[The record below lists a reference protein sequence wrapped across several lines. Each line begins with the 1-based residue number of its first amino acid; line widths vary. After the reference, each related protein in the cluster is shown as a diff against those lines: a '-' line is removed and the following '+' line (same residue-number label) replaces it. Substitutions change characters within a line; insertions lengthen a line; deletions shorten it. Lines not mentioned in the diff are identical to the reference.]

1 MSERGDESS
10 VLTSLPLLDAI
21 SAGDGAYLLVL
32 PHSIFTFSSS
42 LSLLTL
48 FIYYCLHI

>member
-1 MSERGDESS
+1 MSERGDESR

-32 PHSIFTFSSS
+32 PHSIFTFLLLY
-42 LSLLTL
+42 LSYL